1 MRFLIILLGLLSAP
15 GLASAQAGRFLL
27 AVGDVVV
34 ARGQAEIRAAT
45 GTLVQSGDTIRVGPA
60 SNAQI
65 RLADESIVGLRPG
78 TVFRVDEF
86 IYSGQADGNERS
98 LFTLLKGGFRTV
110 TGAIGRLHSRERYA
124 VRTPTATI
132 GIRGT
137 HYTVVHCDDDC
148 GTPNRVSLAMLENVA
163 QSDAAPGVGQS
174 IPNGTYGGVTD
185 GRIEV
190 VNQTGEHEFAANTFF
205 YVASANTAPQ
215 NLIAPPNF
223 LYDRLEGQSRSRG
236 NKGNESSETLARSGL
251 NAESRSSEV
260 PPPPQPSPFIVTEQK
275 TASGEPTVIAAVPT
289 LGIVGAWTSAIGGAG
304 NGGAFV
310 TDAMLTRAGTGT
322 SQILTAFNIPGS
334 ASPAPLG
341 GGTGV
346 IGTAGIVTDAGG
358 NGDGSI
364 NANWGV
370 WLTGSIT
377 ENVGTTSFPGGA
389 HYLFGNLTPAALIE
403 ARLGALVGTF
413 PLVMLGGTT
422 PTNNLGERALTPVG
436 SAPSIYPT
444 VTLDFLSQKAA
455 LSIFAWQ
462 FASNSWTFQGGS
474 AQIFAVPGQGAGITA
489 SNLSGTCMGIGCSS
503 GVPTTAPAALKV
515 SGVFFGPSG
524 DHLGVAFGAKSGGAA
539 AQGVQLYGPGSVRVP
554 PGF

>member
-1 MRFLIILLGLLSAP
+1 MRSLIILLVLISAP
-15 GLASAQAGRFLL
+15 GLALAQVGRFLL

-34 ARGQAEIRAAT
+34 ARGPAEIRATT
-45 GTLVQSGDTIRVGPA
+45 GTEVQSGDTIRVGAA

-65 RLADESIVGLRPG
+65 RLSDESIVGLRPG

-148 GTPNRVSLAMLENVA
+148 GTPNRVTLAALDNIA

-174 IPNGTYGGVTD
+174 IANGTYGGVTD

-205 YVASANTAPQ
+205 YVANANTAPQ

-251 NAESRSSEV
+251 NAESRPSEV

-275 TASGEPTVIAAVPT
+275 TSSGEPTVLAAVPT
-289 LGIVGAWTSAIGGAG
+289 LGIVAAWTSVNGGSSNA
-304 NGGAFV
+304 GAFV
-310 TDAMLTRAGTGT
+310 TDAMLTRTGTGT
-322 SQILTAFNIPGS
+322 SQALAAFNIPGS

-341 GGTGV
+341 NGTAVSGS
-346 IGTAGIVTDAGG
+346 AGIVTDTG
-358 NGDGSI
+358 GDGSI
-364 NANWGV
+364 SANWGV

-389 HYLFGNLTPAALIE
+389 HYLFGSLTPAALIQ

-413 PLVMLGGTT
+413 PLVKLGGTT
-422 PTNNLGERALTPVG
+422 PTNNLGERAIPPVG

-444 VTLDFLSQKAA
+444 VTLDFLNRNATLGS
-455 LSIFAWQ
+455 FGWQ
-462 FASNSWTFQGGS
+462 FTNNSWTFQGGS

-489 SNLSGTCMGIGCSS
+489 SNLSGTCMGVGCSS
-503 GVPTTAPAALKV
+503 GVQTTAPAALKV
-515 SGVFFGPSG
+515 SGVFLGPSG

-539 AQGVQLYGPGSVRVP
+539 AQGVQLYGPGNVRVP